1 MLPLQIACWFAL
13 CCFSLP
19 AMAETPTVYRC
30 GSTYSP
36 VACAGAEVVV
46 RSSDVR
52 TPEQKS
58 AADKSTKKIR
68 IQANAMEKARLKQ
81 EAAALGLT
89 QAQIKAKSKAKP
101 KAKPKVKLTDE
112 AKALKKEE
120 ARQKANSKAREKYQA
135 RKEAK
140 AAAGGSVY
148 KPPKPKMFVA
158 KVVKPAKN

>member
-101 KAKPKVKLTDE
+101 KVKLTDE